1 MVYWDEWKYAD
12 VAIFF
17 VAFVISVILV
27 FFLDIVLD
35 FLEKKQYYKR
45 VIPGRYS
52 SVVIFCSIFLCWLV
66 VFLTFYP
73 GSCSYDSYQSIQ
85 QSLTQITSNA
95 HPVLFTLFVKVCIQ
109 TGLALFHNMNAAV
122 ALFSIVQMLILAVVL
137 TYTVQWLANH
147 NAPLLFIILTI
158 IYYSANPIIV
168 RYSFTMWKDI
178 MFSAVILL
186 LVLFLYDL
194 VTDERKSLQDNK
206 TLLQLI
212 ILSVLASFL
221 RNRIIYGVMVCF
233 FILVF
238 IEKQGKRKLFMVFS
252 AVSMFV
258 LVIQG
263 PVYDVLE
270 IEKSNFAEGQG
281 VSLQQIAAV
290 VVQNGNISDVELEFI
305 EHIIPLEDIP
315 KAYKASTVDSLKY
328 YESFDNE
335 YLNNHSGKYLQV
347 WAGIIWKNP
356 WIATKAW
363 LMTTRGFWGFNVWT
377 DPWVVPKDSKTYG
390 VYWVNYLEKITGV
403 DLSGVWNGIAYKA
416 GTVPILRRVLDLGS
430 MGWIGMFCVVRQIT
444 KKRYK
449 VVVAL
454 MPLIILWLVLIFT
467 TPLFFEPRYMFAFNL
482 AMPFWGSLLIM
493 GDQLRLSG
501 CLRSIDE

>member
-1 MVYWDEWKYAD
+1 MPYEGTIVYWNEWKYSD
-12 VAIFF
+12 VAIFL
-17 VAFVISVILV
+17 VIFVISIVLFSV
-27 FFLDIVLD
+27 LDIILD
-35 FLEKKQYYKR
+35 FFEKKQYHKGL
-45 VIPGRYS
+45 ILGRYS
-52 SVVIFCSIFLCWLV
+52 SVVIFCSLFLCWFV

-85 QSLTQITSNA
+85 QALTQITSNA
-95 HPVLFTLFVKVCIQ
+95 HPVLFTVIVKICIQ

-122 ALFSIVQMLILAVVL
+122 ALFSIVQMLILAGVL
-137 TYTVQWLANH
+137 TYTVQWLAKH
-147 NAPLLFIILTI
+147 NVPLLLIVLII
-158 IYYSANPIIV
+158 IYYSVNPIIV

-178 MFSAVILL
+178 LFSAVILL
-186 LVLFLYDL
+186 LTLFLYDL
-194 VTDERKSLQDNK
+194 VTDERKTLQDNA

-221 RNRIIYGVMVCF
+221 RNRIIYGVMACF
-233 FILVF
+233 FILLI
-238 IEKQGKRKLFMVFS
+238 IEEQRKRKLFMVFS
-252 AVSMFV
+252 AASIFV

-263 PVYDVLE
+263 PVYDALE

-290 VVQNGNISDVELEFI
+290 VVQNGNISDAELEYI

-347 WAGIIWKNP
+347 WAGIVWKNP

-377 DPWVVPKDSKTYG
+377 DPWVVPRDSKTYG
-390 VYWVNYLEKITGV
+390 VYWVNYLEKITGI
-403 DLSGVWNGIAYKA
+403 DFSGLWNGIAYKA
-416 GTVPILRRVLDLGS
+416 GTVPVLRRVLDLGS
-430 MGWIGMFCVVRQIT
+430 LGWIGMFCVVRQIT
-444 KKRYK
+444 KKRCK

-454 MPLIILWLVLIFT
+454 MPLIILCVSAHSLFPEVL
-467 TPLFFEPRYMFAFNL
+467 PHP
-482 AMPFWGSLLIM
+482 
-493 GDQLRLSG
+493 
-501 CLRSIDE
+501 